1 MIDFIGE
8 TIKRAA
14 LSVRHP
20 RSAEPPSGM
29 AVQSL
34 NMALSI
40 LSLHLTQKSVQVI
53 NNNRKSYLP
62 RSELSCHFPF
72 CILCQTFPIFPS
84 RKVLTDENILLIV
97 RIPSE

>member
-53 NNNRKSYLP
+53 NNKRESYL
-62 RSELSCHFPF
+62 RSEFISC
-72 CILCQTFPIFPS
+72 
-84 RKVLTDENILLIV
+84 
-97 RIPSE
+97 